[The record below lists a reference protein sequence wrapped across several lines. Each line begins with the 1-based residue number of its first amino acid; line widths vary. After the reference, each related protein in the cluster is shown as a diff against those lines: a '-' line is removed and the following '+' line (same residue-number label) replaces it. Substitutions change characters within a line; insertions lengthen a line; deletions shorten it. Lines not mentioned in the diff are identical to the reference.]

1 MQQTVRGTGTGNI
14 IYLGITVFVVGVV
27 LLGNVASCG
36 STEFCKVTVFALLF
50 GLSAIMLLLFGVF
63 TGGGVQTLGGAG
75 SLGKFM
81 FQPVTAHKLL
91 WVPLGLVAVVAISFL
106 VTFWNFEYAP
116 FVGIFF
122 SGLIMGVAFLQTN
135 SLLIPILIHGG
146 YNSIVTFLREGATSL
161 FNGFTPVVGAGGI
174 DLAQQTK
181 FWFEIA
187 LQNTLVAPSEELFKL
202 FTIALFVFILRG
214 NYKTPGW
221 RVWLSVILAVLI
233 WTILHLI
240 QGL

>member
-1 MQQTVRGTGTGNI
+1 VQQTVKGTGTGNI

-27 LLGNVASCG
+27 LLGNVSNCG

-63 TGGGVQTLGGAG
+63 TGGGIHTLGGAG

-81 FQPVTAHKLL
+81 FQPVTYHKLL
-91 WVPLGLVAVVAISFL
+91 WIPLGVVAVVAISFL
-106 VTFWNFEYAP
+106 VTFWDFEYAP

-122 SGLIMGVAFLQTN
+122 SGLIMGIAFLQTN
-135 SLLIPILIHGG
+135 SLLIPIIIHGI
-146 YNSIVTFLREGATSL
+146 YNSIVTILREGATTI
-161 FNGFTPVVGAGGI
+161 FNGFTPIVGSGGVDI
-174 DLAQQTK
+174 AQQTK

-202 FTIALFVFILRG
+202 FTIALFIFVLKG
-214 NYKTPGW
+214 NYSNPGA
-221 RVWLSVILAVLI
+221 RVWLSVVLAVLI